1 MYLQNYHKHTSY
13 SHRYNKDS
21 PVTHMDYFKYYG
33 ELAKQGIPT
42 IYSTVEHGWQSPYF
56 RIYDDL
62 DKFNKKMAEDNLNY
76 VPIKFVF
83 GTEGYW
89 VKDRFAQDSSNCH
102 IVLLAKND
110 NGRKKINRIIYESF
124 KSGYYYKNRM
134 DLDLLLQLPKD
145 DVMVTTACVA
155 FWNKYGDIDNVV
167 LKLNEHF
174 TSFYLEVQ
182 ANNTPNQKELN
193 KHILDLHYK
202 YNIPLI
208 AGLDSHVIRPEQ
220 MQDREYLLL
229 SNHIKYEDE
238 EGWYMDVPSV
248 DELIRRFEEQNVL
261 PIEAINEAI
270 QNTNVC
276 LDFDDI
282 VLDKSIKVPVAKRYQ
297 GWTQEQR
304 NNELKRI
311 VNEEWQRQYND
322 MNLDKLD
329 EYYKE
334 IQDNVKEV
342 LACNM
347 ADYFLDDYWIMK
359 RGIERYGGILTP
371 SGRGSG
377 VSFFLNKLLGFTK
390 VDKINADVIMYAE
403 RFLTATRILESHT
416 PPDIDMNISE
426 REPFIKAQIDEL
438 GEDSTF
444 DLLACGTLKYKS
456 AFKMFARAND
466 IEPALADAVS
476 KQITSYEEALK
487 HKEDDEEIDIY
498 DYVDKEK
505 YGYLIEG
512 CQTYRGIID
521 NLKAHPCF
529 PKGTLVMT
537 SNGYKNIEDITTNDK
552 VLTIDNTFKQV
563 NAVMKNHS
571 DDIYEV
577 SISGSPIFEATGN
590 HPFYVASEKHKV
602 LSNKRWCDV
611 RNLKKGDVVG
621 VAINQNTILPQLTF
635 VDSSNYDFWWCIG
648 RWFGDGWRSHTVRK
662 SGKKKGKLIRDVIIC
677 CNKKDDELQEI
688 ISHLTWCKYRI
699 VEERTVYKIYL
710 TYLEDG
716 FKGLWSWLG
725 QFGDYATGKHFTNTI
740 FDLPIDY
747 LKTFINGY
755 LSADGCKQGKWYS
768 LKTVSKELA
777 YGLEHCIYKCYH
789 TPVSI
794 SICKTNGTEIIEGR
808 QVKAHNRYIV
818 RFDTKSHLQD
828 RSFYSDGYMWMKIK
842 GVIKINKECAVYNL
856 NVENNHTYT
865 VYNYIV
871 HNCGT
876 IAYNYGDVIEDVGVI
891 MVKSESQ
898 GDKAKEIF
906 VAVIESHD
914 IDSFGILKNDFLVVD
929 SIGLT
934 YDIYKEIGMKPMSV
948 NELMVAIKDDKETW
962 DIYAKG
968 LTMCINQVEQIKS
981 TEKVMRYKPKNI
993 AELTQFVAGIRPSF
1007 QSMYKTFENRE
1018 HFEYGIKAFDS
1029 LIQDEFCNSSFI
1041 LYQEHLMKVLGF
1053 AGFPMSE
1060 TYTIIK
1066 AISKKK
1072 KEVIAGAEKKF
1083 IPNFTQAILDTKET
1097 SDINEAK
1104 EYAKQVWEIIKSS
1117 AQYGFNSAHA
1127 YSMAIDSVTLA
1138 WLKAHYPLEFYKV
1151 CLQRYTN
1158 KGDKNKVIALKAEM
1172 NKLGIKLNPIKFG
1185 DDNRTFT
1192 INKENGSINQ
1202 TIQSL
1207 KNVQKIAPQILYEMS
1222 QKNYPSL
1229 FHIFKDLKASEL
1241 NKKSLDIIFK
1251 LDYFSEYGDIN
1262 YILQQW
1268 EVYNKVADIYEK
1280 IKTAKK
1286 LTKATYEPYFD
1297 TSELAKYGKETAK
1310 QIAVEDSDGLYKAVL
1325 IEYPRLTKEIEK
1337 SVPYTPITQLEKMVY
1352 QCAYNGACD
1361 IVDETQKDNIFIVSS
1376 VEENKYG
1383 TPFITMIQ
1391 CNNGQ
1396 TITFKGNKRAYSDNK
1411 CDSGDVIMCYI
1422 TKQPKRVKNEND
1434 EWIDTGDEEVI
1445 IKDYAIVRKFEMS

>member
-21 PVTHMDYFKYYG
+21 SVTHMDYIKYYG

-42 IYSTVEHGWQSPYF
+42 IYSTMEHGWQSPYF

-62 DKFNKKMAEDNLNY
+62 EKFNKEMAEDNPNY

-155 FWNKYGDIDNVV
+155 FWNKYDDIDNIV

-208 AGLDSHVIRPEQ
+208 AGLDSHVIKPEQ

-238 EGWYMDVPSV
+238 EGWYMDIPTV
-248 DELIRRFEEQNVL
+248 DELVRRFEEQGVL
-261 PIEAINEAI
+261 SIEEINEAI
-270 QNTNVC
+270 ENTNVC
-276 LDFDDI
+276 LNFDDI
-282 VLDKSIKVPVAKRYQ
+282 VLDRSIKVPVAKRYQ

-311 VNEEWQRQYND
+311 VNEEWQKQYND
-322 MNLDKLD
+322 MNLGKLD

-334 IQDNVKEV
+334 IQDNVNEV

-359 RGIERYGGILTP
+359 RGIEDYGGILTP

-416 PPDIDMNISE
+416 PPDIDMNVSD
-426 REPFIKAQIDEL
+426 RNPFIEAQIDEL

-466 IEPALADAVS
+466 VEPTLADEVS
-476 KQITSYEEALK
+476 KQISVYEEALK
-487 HKEDDEEIDIY
+487 HKNEDEEIDIY

-512 CQTYRGIID
+512 CQPYRGIID
-521 NLKAHPCF
+521 NLKAHPC
-529 PKGTLVMT
+529 
-537 SNGYKNIEDITTNDK
+537 
-552 VLTIDNTFKQV
+552 
-563 NAVMKNHS
+563 
-571 DDIYEV
+571 
-577 SISGSPIFEATGN
+577 
-590 HPFYVASEKHKV
+590 
-602 LSNKRWCDV
+602 
-611 RNLKKGDVVG
+611 
-621 VAINQNTILPQLTF
+621 
-635 VDSSNYDFWWCIG
+635 
-648 RWFGDGWRSHTVRK
+648 
-662 SGKKKGKLIRDVIIC
+662 
-677 CNKKDDELQEI
+677 
-688 ISHLTWCKYRI
+688 
-699 VEERTVYKIYL
+699 
-710 TYLEDG
+710 
-716 FKGLWSWLG
+716 
-725 QFGDYATGKHFTNTI
+725 
-740 FDLPIDY
+740 
-747 LKTFINGY
+747 
-755 LSADGCKQGKWYS
+755 
-768 LKTVSKELA
+768 
-777 YGLEHCIYKCYH
+777 
-789 TPVSI
+789 
-794 SICKTNGTEIIEGR
+794 
-808 QVKAHNRYIV
+808 
-818 RFDTKSHLQD
+818 
-828 RSFYSDGYMWMKIK
+828 
-842 GVIKINKECAVYNL
+842 
-856 NVENNHTYT
+856 
-865 VYNYIV
+865 
-871 HNCGT
+871 GT
-876 IAYNYGDVIEDVGVI
+876 IAYNHGDVIEDVGVI

-914 IDSFGILKNDFLVVD
+914 IDAFGILKNDFLVVD

-934 YDIYKEIGMKPMSV
+934 YDIYKEIGMNPMSV
-948 NELMVAIKDDKETW
+948 NELMSAIKDDKPTW
-962 DIYAKG
+962 DVYSKG
-968 LTMCINQVEQIKS
+968 LTMCINQVEQTKS

-993 AELTQFVAGIRPSF
+993 AELTQFVAAIRPAF
-1007 QSMYKTFENRE
+1007 QSMYKIFEERK
-1018 HFEYGIKAFDS
+1018 HFDYGIKTFDS
-1029 LIQDEFCNSSFI
+1029 LIQDEFCDSSFI

-1072 KEVIAGAEKKF
+1072 KAVIESAKEKFLPKF
-1083 IPNFTQAILDTKET
+1083 TKAILDTKET
-1097 SDINEAK
+1097 DDESKAW
-1104 EYAKQVWEIIKSS
+1104 EYAEEVWTVIENS
-1117 AQYGFNSAHA
+1117 ASYGFNCVSGDTILKRGSSNGHKPLTIEEMWLTLNDKEWAINNHHKDLYGKYKRNGYGTALSMGNDSNIHNNKVIDIIRQPKAQLYLITTESGKQIKATENHKFPTQDGVKCLRDLTIDDSLYIMGTYKQEKFNSALTDGNFENNLPTKGQQGFQNKPNGDSVIYDNFRDLKLKQGCVCEDCGKKANRYEVHHVDFDRTHNSFDNYAWLCVSCHKKRHYQNGRTKRYEKGIPTYFEKIVSIEKAEFDYVYDITMSEDVGHNFVANDGIVTCNSAHA

-1192 INKENGSINQ
+1192 INKENGNINQ

-1207 KNVQKIAPQILYEMS
+1207 KNVQKIAPQILYEMG
-1222 QKNYPSL
+1222 QKSYPSL

-1251 LDYFSEYGDIN
+1251 LDYFSEYGDVN

-1268 EVYNKVADIYEK
+1268 EVYNKVANIYEK

-1297 TSELAKYGKETAK
+1297 ISELAKYGKETAK
-1310 QIAVEDSDGLYKAVL
+1310 QITVEDSEGLYKAVL
-1325 IEYPRLTKEIEK
+1325 MEYPRLTKEIEK
-1337 SVPYTPITQLEKMVY
+1337 SVSYTPITQLEKMVY

-1361 IVDETQKDNIFIVSS
+1361 IVDESQKDNMFIVSS

-1396 TITFKGNKRAYSDNK
+1396 TITFKGNKRIYSENK

-1434 EWIDTGDEEVI
+1434 EWIDTGDEEVV
-1445 IKDYAIVRKFEMS
+1445 IKDYAIVRKFETP